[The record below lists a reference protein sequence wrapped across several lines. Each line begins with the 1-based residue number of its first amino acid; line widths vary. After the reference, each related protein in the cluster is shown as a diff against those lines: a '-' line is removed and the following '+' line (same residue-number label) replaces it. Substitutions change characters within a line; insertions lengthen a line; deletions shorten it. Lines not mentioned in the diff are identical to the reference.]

1 MTKFKR
7 IITGECHFQMIELFN
22 DVEKA
27 ANNSN
32 RGEFVEC
39 KIENL
44 KFDFAK
50 VTKEHDGKHQD
61 ASAKAE
67 RSAGKETQEVSGT
80 ENRSS
85 EISSSKYEVDGES

>member
-1 MTKFKR
+1 MTKYKR
-7 IITGECHFQMIELFN
+7 IINGECHFEMIELFD

-44 KFDFAK
+44 KFDFVK

-61 ASAKAE
+61 ALAKAKG
-67 RSAGKETQEVSGT
+67 S
-80 ENRSS
+80 SS
-85 EISSSKYEVDGES
+85 EKTSEVPGSKA

>member
-1 MTKFKR
+1 MTKYTR
-7 IITGECHFQMIELFN
+7 IINGSCSFQMIETFD
-22 DVEKA
+22 DVKKA

-61 ASAKAE
+61 ASA
-67 RSAGKETQEVSGT
+67 ETEGSSSEETSEVSGSQT
-80 ENRSS
+80 
-85 EISSSKYEVDGES
+85 KGK